1 MRRTF
6 LFVTISFLA
15 GLGVGLFARSART
28 HYSALAPMKSLAVLP
43 LENLSGDRKQ
53 DDFAKGVTEAL
64 TTELTKISPLRL
76 TSWQSVMQY
85 KGTKR
90 PASQI
95 ANELKVDSVV
105 EGSIIRAGNQVRI
118 TVQLIH
124 APTDRHLW
132 ARSYQRELQDI
143 LPLQSEVARDIANE
157 IPQTR

>member
-15 GLGVGLFARSART
+15 GLGIGLFARSART
-28 HYSALAPMKSLAVLP
+28 HYSALAPLKSLAVLP

-64 TTELTKISPLRL
+64 TTELTKISPLRV

-105 EGSIIRAGNQVRI
+105 EGGRYPCGQPGAHHCATNPRAHEPALVGQ
-118 TVQLIH
+118 QLPGGTTGH
-124 APTDRHLW
+124 SALTERSCPRHC
-132 ARSYQRELQDI
+132 E
-143 LPLQSEVARDIANE
+143 
-157 IPQTR
+157 